1 MGFLQI
7 TQIIGLTY
15 KSGPYDGQS
24 FCYGVFNEKGSST
37 APLFQMLTPKHTM
50 SDLYLT

>member
-1 MGFLQI
+1 MGFYHKAAQL
-7 TQIIGLTY
+7 
-15 KSGPYDGQS
+15 DS
-24 FCYGVFNEKGSST
+24 FFYSIKNEKGSST